1 MPDPYKGTT
10 MLQFITFYLGGERYA
25 IDILLSKEIAKIHEV
40 TTVPESPNYI
50 VGLMNLRG
58 QILTI
63 MNPQHFLMDDTS
75 VDNLTDFSS
84 DALENGHIENELS
97 LVILK
102 TGAELRKLD
111 QLRYID
117 PALMVKEPLAIVVDK
132 MGDILNIEPDSI
144 LPPPSNL
151 SSKKREFV
159 AGVIP
164 LKKELIIILA
174 VDRLVYKCSHPD
186 NVN

>member
-1 MPDPYKGTT
+1 MF
-10 MLQFITFYLGGERYA
+10 QFITFYLGGERYA

-40 TTVPESPNYI
+40 TAVPESQDYI

-63 MNPQHFLMDDTS
+63 MNPQFFLLDDLPDETS
-75 VDNLTDFSS
+75 EDILKK
-84 DALENGHIENELS
+84 ERS

-111 QLRYID
+111 QLLQVNA
-117 PALMVKEPLAIVVDK
+117 ALMVKEPLAIVVDK
-132 MGDILNIEPDSI
+132 MGDILNVEAEDI

-151 SSKKREFV
+151 PSKKREFV
-159 AGVIP
+159 AGV
-164 LKKELIIILA
+164 LTLGNELIIILA
-174 VDRLVYKCSHPD
+174 VDRLVYRCSHPD
-186 NVN
+186 STN

>member
-1 MPDPYKGTT
+1 

-40 TTVPESPNYI
+40 TPVPESPNYI

-63 MNPQHFLMDDTS
+63 MNPQFFLVDTPPS
-75 VDNLTDFSS
+75 LSYDILNR
-84 DALENGHIENELS
+84 ELS

-111 QLRYID
+111 QLKSIHS
-117 PALMVKEPLAIVVDK
+117 ALMVKEPLAVIVDK
-132 MGDILNIEPDSI
+132 MGDILNVEPEEI

-151 SSKKREFV
+151 SNKKREFV
-159 AGVIP
+159 AGIIP
-164 LKKELIIILA
+164 FKKELIVILA
-174 VDRLVYKCSHPD
+174 IDRLVYKCSHPD
-186 NVN
+186 TVN